1 MCAMIGQFSK
11 SYFTVWPAKFKSL
24 FEVNLPPL
32 SECRDE
38 INIWSVLFVWS
49 VLSGL
54 YFLACVHCFGHKC
67 WWKSIGQ

>member
-32 SECRDE
+32 SECRDKHLVCTV
-38 INIWSVLFVWS
+38 SYGTSLFH
-49 VLSGL
+49 LFFGL
-54 YFLACVHCFGHKC
+54 CTLL
-67 WWKSIGQ
+67 WP

>member
-38 INIWSVLFVWS
+38 INIWSVL
-49 VLSGL
+49 
-54 YFLACVHCFGHKC
+54 
-67 WWKSIGQ
+67 

>member
-1 MCAMIGQFSK
+1 MKKLISCSVSIFLLCFSISMCAMIGQFSK

-38 INIWSVLFVWS
+38 INIWSVL
-49 VLSGL
+49 
-54 YFLACVHCFGHKC
+54 
-67 WWKSIGQ
+67 